1 MGDALKPQCRSDG
14 FIAKVEFDLW
24 VASTEEREG
33 PAFDPQGFPAGR
45 HRRHGH
51 PGGYKPSPVQG
62 PRPEPAVFSDA
73 ANHVLIDKSDPSQ
86 EQV

>member
-24 VASTEEREG
+24 VASTENERD
-33 PAFDPQGFPAGR
+33 PLLTHKAFRQVDTGDTGIQVDINLPLCKGR
-45 HRRHGH
+45 
-51 PGGYKPSPVQG
+51 VQ
-62 PRPEPAVFSDA
+62 EPAVFSDA